1 MRLKALQQALLG
13 TYQQTPEERQA
24 QEALQ
29 RLSEQQAQLSG
40 AFRSGTNKIG
50 EQPIVLGLL
59 RGQQQ
64 ALQKQYEGEVG
75 ALADQAKPLE
85 VQLAN
90 LLASREQQN
99 KALSTEYGFASEEQK
114 RQDAIAAAQASGN
127 KPIEVGGS
135 LLQLNPQLGNM
146 KLFTALLIKMQAVYS

>member
-1 MRLKALQQALLG
+1 M
-13 TYQQTPEERQA
+13 
-24 QEALQ
+24 
-29 RLSEQQAQLSG
+29 
-40 AFRSGTNKIG
+40 
-50 EQPIVLGLL
+50 LGLL

-99 KALSTEYGFASEEQK
+99 KALSTEYGFASEEQRDRTQSQRLK
-114 RQDAIAAAQASGN
+114 RLAIN
-127 KPIEVGGS
+127 
-135 LLQLNPQLGNM
+135 LLKSAVLYCNSTHRLGNM
-146 KLFTALLIKMQAVYS
+146 KLFTALLIKMQAGLLLAKVKEIRR